1 MKTRAIALIGVIG
14 AIACGLGARLADG
27 QSLTP
32 EAAITVG
39 KSSEGAIS
47 VIATQLRAF
56 GEVKPGIF
64 RYYVEGAWARSSDD
78 DSDAFG
84 AAYPYTN
91 RFEIIEAYGEQ
102 MFRPGNAI
110 VGLRAGRYRSPFG
123 IYNASDH
130 AYTGFTR
137 APLIR
142 YGGYFALSNNYLEH
156 GADLIVGVPRLTIE
170 TSLGVPGDVGTAI
183 RRPGLDTV
191 VRVQGQ
197 IGPAMLGVSR
207 IRTSPYQPR
216 TFARGRADF
225 TGLDVRWMRGGVLLR
240 GEWITGR
247 PFDGRTT
254 TGWYADAIVH
264 RVAMGPVTA
273 VARVEKLDYPHPV
286 STRAVHSKRQT
297 IGARI
302 RIFEGLSAQ
311 VNALHHT
318 GLLGSF
324 DSKAVDIGVTYS
336 FRRR

>member
-1 MKTRAIALIGVIG
+1 MNTRGLALVGVIG
-14 AIACGLGARLADG
+14 AIACGFDTRLANA

-32 EAAITVG
+32 ETAITVG
-39 KSSEGAIS
+39 TSSEEAVS

-64 RYYVEGAWARSSDD
+64 RYYVEAAWARSSDD

-84 AAYPYTN
+84 AAYPYRN
-91 RFEIIEAYGEQ
+91 RFQIIEAYGEQ

-110 VGLRAGRYRSPFG
+110 VGLRAGRYRPPFG

-130 AYTGFTR
+130 SYTGYTR

-156 GADLIVGVPRLTIE
+156 GADLVLGVPRLTLE
-170 TSLGVPGDVGTAI
+170 TSLGVPADVGTAI
-183 RRPGLDTV
+183 RRSGLDTV
-191 VRVQGQ
+191 VRVQGLV
-197 IGPAMLGVSR
+197 GPAILGISR
-207 IRTSPYQPR
+207 IRTRPYQPE

-225 TGLDVRWMRGGVLLR
+225 TGLDVRWMRGGVQLR
-240 GEWITGR
+240 GEWITGQ

-273 VARVEKLDYPHPV
+273 VARVEKLDYPNPV
-286 STRAVHSKRQT
+286 QTRAVHAKRQT

-302 RIFEGLSAQ
+302 RILEGLSAQ

-318 GLLGSF
+318 GLLGSLG
-324 DSKAVDIGVTYS
+324 SRALDIGVTYS